1 MLALQLALHRRLLRH
16 WVVHLV
22 MMVYLGSRLGF
33 ITLTLP
39 GIELGRT
46 GYGLKKMVVRV
57 YWRLVGSVKS
67 ARKRIIF
74 WLLLNYEATL

>member
-1 MLALQLALHRRLLRH
+1 MLSLQLALHRRLLRH
-16 WVVHLV
+16 RVMHLV